1 MFERE
6 SLRIGIIG
14 AGRLAASLGAAL
26 VATGYRLEAVSSR
39 STESA
44 ARLAADLGGAVE
56 ALSPQA
62 VVDRCDLV
70 FVAVPDSAVATAVS
84 VLKWRR
90 EQAVVHCS
98 GALPLAVLA
107 PAASAGAACGCFH
120 PLQSFP
126 ARTGDA
132 TRFRGITC
140 GIEADGALS
149 GALETLATDLGARV
163 VRLEAVDRAAYHAA
177 AVFASNYV
185 VALMAAAREAWVRA
199 GLPADSARPA
209 LAPLLMGAAENVAH
223 HELSEALTGPV
234 ARGDVDTVRR
244 HLEALGDSELSALY
258 RALGVQLLGLD
269 LPLDASTARALRAA
283 LEAVRAGRPAS
294 LGD

>member
-1 MFERE
+1 M
-6 SLRIGIIG
+6 RIGIMG
-14 AGRLAASLGAAL
+14 AGRLAGSLGAAL
-26 VATGYRLEAVSSR
+26 LTAGYRLEAVSSR
-39 STESA
+39 STGSA

-56 ALSPQA
+56 ALSSQA
-62 VVDRCDLV
+62 IVDQCDLV
-70 FVAVPDSAVATAVS
+70 FVAVPDSAVGAAVEA
-84 VLKWRR
+84 LRWRR
-90 EQAVVHCS
+90 GQAVVHCS

-107 PAASAGAACGCFH
+107 PAESAGAACGCFH

-132 TRFRGITC
+132 ARFRGITC
-140 GIEADGALS
+140 GIEAEGALS
-149 GALETLATDLGARV
+149 PALETLATDMGARV
-163 VRLEAVDRAAYHAA
+163 VRLEGVDRPAYHAA

-185 VALMAAAREAWVRA
+185 VALMAAAREAWAHA

-244 HLEALGDSELSALY
+244 HLEALGDSELAALY
-258 RALGVQLLGLD
+258 RALGAQLLGLD
-269 LPLDASTARALRAA
+269 LPLDASTTRALRAA
-283 LEAVRAGRPAS
+283 LVAVRADTPAP